1 MRSLGRATIFYPIA
15 FAIFALSVSAQTPN
29 PYGASISLE
38 TAKKVAAR
46 AIAEAVK
53 NNWAETVAIV
63 DTGGIL
69 VYFERMDN
77 TNNASA
83 NISIGKARTAAL
95 FKRPSKNFQDAL
107 AAGGVGLRVLRLN
120 DAVPLEGGIPLIE
133 NGKVIG
139 AIGVSGDA
147 ADRDSQCANAAA
159 EALK

>member
-1 MRSLGRATIFYPIA
+1 MRSIGPATVFCPLA
-15 FAIFALSVSAQTPN
+15 FAICALSAFAQTTN
-29 PYGASISLE
+29 PYGAPISLD

-46 AIAEAVK
+46 ALAEAAK

-63 DTGGIL
+63 DPGGSL

-95 FKRPSKNFQDAL
+95 FKRPSKAFQDAL
-107 AAGGVGLRVLRLN
+107 AVGGVGLRVLRLK
-120 DAVPLEGGIPLIE
+120 DAMPLEGGVPLIE
-133 NGKVIG
+133 SGKVIG

-147 ADRDSQCANAAA
+147 ADRDSQCANAGA

>member
-1 MRSLGRATIFYPIA
+1 MRSLVPATIFCPLA
-15 FAIFALSVSAQTPN
+15 FAIFALSVPAQTPS
-29 PYGASISLE
+29 PYGAPISLA
-38 TAKKVAAR
+38 TAKKVAAG
-46 AIAEAVK
+46 ALAEAVK
-53 NNWAETVAIV
+53 NNWAEAVAIV
-63 DTGGIL
+63 DPGGSL

-95 FKRPSKNFQDAL
+95 FKRPSKAFQDAL
-107 AAGGVGLRVLRLN
+107 AAGGVGLRVLRLK
-120 DAVPLEGGIPLIE
+120 DAVPLEGGVPLIE

-159 EALK
+159 ETLK

>member
-1 MRSLGRATIFYPIA
+1 MRSLGSATILCLTG
-15 FAIFALSVSAQTPN
+15 FAIFALSVLAQTSN
-29 PYGASISLE
+29 SYGAPISLE
-38 TAKKVAAR
+38 IAKKVAAR
-46 AIAEAVK
+46 ALAEAVK

-63 DTGGIL
+63 DTGGSL

-95 FKRPSKNFQDAL
+95 FKRPSKAFQDAL
-107 AAGGVGLRVLRLN
+107 AAGGVGLRILSLK
-120 DAVPLEGGIPLIE
+120 DALPLEGGVPLIE

-159 EALK
+159 EALR

>member
-1 MRSLGRATIFYPIA
+1 MRSIGPATIFCPLA
-15 FAIFALSVSAQTPN
+15 FAICALSVLAQTPN
-29 PYGASISLE
+29 PYGAPISLE

-46 AIAEAVK
+46 ALAEAAK

-63 DTGGIL
+63 DPGGSL

-95 FKRPSKNFQDAL
+95 FKRPSKAFQDAL
-107 AAGGVGLRVLRLN
+107 AAGGLGLRVLRLK
-120 DAVPLEGGIPLIE
+120 DAMPLEGGVPLVE
-133 NGKVIG
+133 SGKVIG

-147 ADRDSQCANAAA
+147 ADRDSQCANAGA